1 MHKSIC
7 SNLFEPNI
15 RIRIDPV
22 STYRLKIT
30 IICLSKNF
38 LKEVKKSHPSYST
51 NRFLIWAN
59 LPQLNSTSTPF
70 DSLSSPSRFPEI
82 PDIYSSRGR
91 NVWYKIS
98 EVQRWGKNQ
107 RGKSRNNTR
116 QINTR
121 NRREGNPFLNL
132 PPSVIEF
139 FHPLRSICR
148 AIIRKWRNPPARVS
162 KRDQLPSPPFESFI
176 INLMKAPLFIII
188 IIYAEYRHYS
198 DEIARRWI
206 SNRLNWING
215 NGREEE
221 GVYLSLESRK
231 IGIEDWIPSR

>member
-1 MHKSIC
+1 M
-7 SNLFEPNI
+7 
-15 RIRIDPV
+15 
-22 STYRLKIT
+22 
-30 IICLSKNF
+30 
-38 LKEVKKSHPSYST
+38 

-59 LPQLNSTSTPF
+59 LPQLNSTSTVGSTPSHLPHDSPKSPIYIHPEVETF
-70 DSLSSPSRFPEI
+70 DTRSR
-82 PDIYSSRGR
+82 R
-91 NVWYKIS
+91 YK
-98 EVQRWGKNQ
+98 RWGKNQ

-121 NRREGNPFLNL
+121 NRREGNPFLNF

-215 NGREEE
+215 NGGEEE

-231 IGIEDWIPSR
+231 IGIEGWIPSR